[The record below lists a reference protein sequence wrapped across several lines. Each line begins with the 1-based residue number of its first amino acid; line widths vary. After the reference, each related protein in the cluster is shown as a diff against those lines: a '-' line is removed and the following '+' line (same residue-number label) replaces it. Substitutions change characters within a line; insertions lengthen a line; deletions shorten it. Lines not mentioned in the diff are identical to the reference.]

1 MTASRDEQQPQ
12 ATSEGREAAGSAH
25 AAEETPAPFEGRDR
39 EQDGQALPPGSDL
52 FSDTDDDTDS
62 DTGTGGDSAGHVVTV
77 VNPRI
82 VPAGS
87 RARAPDEP
95 AGPTR
100 RAMLVP
106 VTALA
111 LVAVL
116 VGAFMVFGGSGGA
129 ERAGSDVTP
138 GPEWEGAQGGALPG
152 STLPTPGE
160 SSTDKDEDGKDEAES
175 ESPSHSSPADDGD
188 GKERPPQ
195 DGDDD
200 APPEGRPPG
209 DGGNGSPGTDRIWNH
224 NSDQCINVPGGE
236 GKDGT
241 PLQIF
246 KCSGAQSQQWK
257 FESDGTVR
265 ALGLCMDVAGG
276 STEDGTLIQLARCS
290 GNPAQQF
297 RLSEGSDLVNPQA
310 DKCVS
315 VQDGRIQSGV
325 WLVLGQCTGDDSQ
338 KWSPV

>member
-12 ATSEGREAAGSAH
+12 AASEDREAAGSAH
-25 AAEETPAPFEGRDR
+25 AAQEPHAPFAG
-39 EQDGQALPPGSDL
+39 QDQEERGFPAGSDV
-52 FSDTDDDTDS
+52 FGDPDDTGDS
-62 DTGTGGDSAGHVVTV
+62 GTGTGGDSAGEVVTV

-87 RARAPDEP
+87 RTPASGEP
-95 AGPTR
+95 SGPTR
-100 RAMLVP
+100 RAMLVS

-111 LVAVL
+111 LVALL
-116 VGAFMVFGGSGGA
+116 VGAFMLFGGGGGT
-129 ERAGSDVTP
+129 ERAGSDATP
-138 GPEWEGAQGGALPG
+138 GPEWEGAQGGALPEPA
-152 STLPTPGE
+152 LPAPSE
-160 SSTDKDEDGKDEAES
+160 SSSDEEDDKDEDES
-175 ESPSHSSPADDGD
+175 KPPSHSGPSDDKDD

-224 NSDQCINVPGGE
+224 NSDQCVNVPGGE
-236 GKDGT
+236 GRDGT

-257 FESDGTVR
+257 FASDGTVR

-276 STEDGTLIQLARCS
+276 STKDGTLIQLAHCS

-325 WLVLGQCTGDDSQ
+325 WLVLEQCSGDDSQ